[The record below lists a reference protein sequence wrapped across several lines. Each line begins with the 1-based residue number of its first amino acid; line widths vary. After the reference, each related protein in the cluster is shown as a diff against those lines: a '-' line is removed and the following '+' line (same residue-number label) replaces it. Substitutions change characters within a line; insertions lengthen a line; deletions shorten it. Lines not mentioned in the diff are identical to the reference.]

1 MTYYAYLAFHDGI
14 ADPKRPWDRQPIAY
28 IEFCRD
34 RKEGPARIDRLVSK
48 HPDLLPKDGW
58 KKPMHYRLAT
68 DDNAV
73 IEALKRE
80 IRLRLAT
87 KSIDR
92 VGQRRLWAKT
102 PGAPAGC
109 YRLDFYEANA
119 VLRDAIEKSGL
130 YKPG

>member
-1 MTYYAYLAFHDGI
+1 MTYYAYLAFHDGV
-14 ADPKRPWDRQPIAY
+14 AEGTRYWDRKPIAY
-28 IEFCRD
+28 IEFCRG
-34 RKEGPARIDRLVSK
+34 RKEGPARIERLCK
-48 HPDLLPKDGW
+48 EHADLLPQDGW
-58 KKPMHYRLAT
+58 KKPMHFRLDT

-73 IEALKRE
+73 VEKMKRE

-92 VGQRRLWAKT
+92 HGMRRLWADK

-119 VLRDAIEKSGL
+119 VLRDVLEKSGL